1 MEKYC
6 GHLVSNKRQKL
17 SKEDIKKGRDD
28 LKKLINKYQINL
40 TRESNPVALDELLD
54 RKLYQRTFENSAHSN
69 ALLDHKSICA
79 LKAGDGSDANR
90 CTVYGVNVLLGAPY
104 FLTLR

>member
-6 GHLVSNKRQKL
+6 GFLVSNKKQKL
-17 SKEDIKKGRDD
+17 SKADIKKGRED
-28 LKKLINKYQINL
+28 LKKLINQYQVNL
-40 TRESNPVALDELLD
+40 TRESNPDALDELLD
-54 RKLYQRTFENSAHSN
+54 RSLYQKSFENSAHSN
-69 ALLDHKSICA
+69 ALLDHKSVCT